1 MVTEFIHLQEMEVII
16 RIGGTKLIIHSLKKL
31 IDGILN
37 DLSLAKLDF
46 S

>member
-1 MVTEFIHLQEMEVII
+1 MVTEFIPKKEMGVIF
-16 RIGGTKLIIHSLKKL
+16 RIGDTKLVIRSLKKL

-37 DLSLAKLDF
+37 DLPLANLYF